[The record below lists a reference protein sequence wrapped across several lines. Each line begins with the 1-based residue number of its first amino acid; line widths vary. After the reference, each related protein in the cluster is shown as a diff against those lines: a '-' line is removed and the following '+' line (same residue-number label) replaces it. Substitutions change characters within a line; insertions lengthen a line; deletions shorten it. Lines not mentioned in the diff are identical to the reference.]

1 MKKFSYLLSYLLL
14 LLPLSIYANSTETEK
29 TKVKE
34 IQKNQK
40 QVSYDYLME
49 RMVNLIKVLTTKKNI
64 GLSPNILEQN
74 FGLPVEDMTKNK
86 LSSNIIEEYGA
97 IGITS
102 NNINY
107 YFGGRKEIFQK
118 RNAYIYELSFQL
130 QNEMEVNCAIDYDM
144 FVHKMVA
151 MGFEESKDIHYSQIP
166 EIGHGTWVNSLF
178 NNKNNKTGISVTPFK
193 HTITYPTCIQSIEFF
208 LN

>member
-64 GLSPNILEQN
+64 G
-74 FGLPVEDMTKNK
+74 
-86 LSSNIIEEYGA
+86 
-97 IGITS
+97 
-102 NNINY
+102 
-107 YFGGRKEIFQK
+107 
-118 RNAYIYELSFQL
+118 
-130 QNEMEVNCAIDYDM
+130 
-144 FVHKMVA
+144 
-151 MGFEESKDIHYSQIP
+151 
-166 EIGHGTWVNSLF
+166 
-178 NNKNNKTGISVTPFK
+178 
-193 HTITYPTCIQSIEFF
+193 
-208 LN
+208 

>member
-1 MKKFSYLLSYLLL
+1 
-14 LLPLSIYANSTETEK
+14 
-29 TKVKE
+29 
-34 IQKNQK
+34 
-40 QVSYDYLME
+40 
-49 RMVNLIKVLTTKKNI
+49 
-64 GLSPNILEQN
+64 
-74 FGLPVEDMTKNK
+74 MTKNK
-86 LSSNIIEEYGA
+86 LSSDIIEEYGA
-97 IGITS
+97 IGTTS

-166 EIGHGTWVNSLF
+166 EIEHGTWVNSLF
-178 NNKNNKTGISVTPFK
+178 HNKNNKTGISVTPFK
-193 HTITYPTCIQSIEFF
+193 HTITYPTCIQSIKFF